1 MCIRDRGP
9 LSSQA
14 FTAKS
19 TILPF
24 SETAVISA
32 SAHTFMPM
40 GVGASWEMSRWVPTL
55 PLSLIHILT
64 EKEAQ
69 GLESAIKPGMWLCV
83 QGKMEPT
90 WDGKDIQ
97 LNPYHIQLAEHTER
111 QDTAPEKRVELHL
124 HTKMSNMDALTDTK
138 EVVQQAIRLSLIHI

>member
-1 MCIRDRGP
+1 MWKELLLLQLGIAFCQKFFVLDDGPVWVPLPMGP

-55 PLSLIHILT
+55 PWPSSR
-64 EKEAQ
+64 K
-69 GLESAIKPGMWLCV
+69 LCRQV
-83 QGKMEPT
+83 MAAFSIRA
-90 WDGKDIQ
+90 DI
-97 LNPYHIQLAEHTER
+97 
-111 QDTAPEKRVELHL
+111 
-124 HTKMSNMDALTDTK
+124 
-138 EVVQQAIRLSLIHI
+138 